1 MMNPTVIEIEN
12 VKKSFNGNEV
22 LRDVSIT
29 VNRGSIFALLGAN
42 GAGKSTLLKIV
53 TGLLKSD
60 GGKVAINDI
69 NVAQNPT
76 AVQKLFSF
84 SSQNTTVDGVLTG
97 YENLVLIAKL
107 RHAKGLG
114 GNPYG
119 RRIGSRFEL
128 FNCIII
134 NFLWGSDIKM
144 FMVFSQMLKIL
155 RFKNFV
161 GEARI

>member
-107 RHAKGLG
+107 RHESSPRKVAL
-114 GNPYG
+114 N
-119 RRIGSRFEL
+119 L
-128 FNCIII
+128 LNMFN
-134 NFLWGSDIKM
+134 LTDSK
-144 FMVFSQMLKIL
+144 
-155 RFKNFV
+155 
-161 GEARI
+161 

>member
-84 SSQNTTVDGVLTG
+84 S
-97 YENLVLIAKL
+97 
-107 RHAKGLG
+107 
-114 GNPYG
+114 
-119 RRIGSRFEL
+119 
-128 FNCIII
+128 
-134 NFLWGSDIKM
+134 
-144 FMVFSQMLKIL
+144 
-155 RFKNFV
+155 
-161 GEARI
+161 